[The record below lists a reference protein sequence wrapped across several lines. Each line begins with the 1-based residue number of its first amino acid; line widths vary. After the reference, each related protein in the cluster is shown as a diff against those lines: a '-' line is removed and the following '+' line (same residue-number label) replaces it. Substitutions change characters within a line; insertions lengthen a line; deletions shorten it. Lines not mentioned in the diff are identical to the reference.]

1 MCVAPKSGPGREYSI
16 AVDWRDCAWSPPI
29 VVQFPAAAQPDP
41 VAQTSPPS
49 PPASARS
56 RRSEAETDKSVYP
69 EGVRGWSRVSKPANR
84 VIPNALPAWPP
95 SRRSGALARREGGK
109 PAIQQVW
116 KPAPRA
122 GASGRNRIYF

>member
-29 VVQFPAAAQPDP
+29 VVQNRWGEAPDEPLSPCRAGFGVPKPAREY
-41 VAQTSPPS
+41 
-49 PPASARS
+49 ARPTKTGK
-56 RRSEAETDKSVYP
+56 RT
-69 EGVRGWSRVSKPANR
+69 ANR
-84 VIPNALPAWPP
+84 VISNALPAWPP
-95 SRRSGALARREGGK
+95 SRRSGALARREGRK
-109 PAIQQVW
+109 PAIQQVG